1 MLLDVIYSI
10 CFNICLLVVLAFL
23 MTKMDFVQRL
33 LLNEEGGKEEGRGE
47 SFWQRLWEKILLGV
61 IFGVF
66 CIISDYIGIQV
77 TGALPNARV
86 IGVLSAG
93 FLGGPVS
100 GFITTVIAAT
110 HRYVIFPERIST
122 AACVLSAVIHGV
134 IGSFIGWKKK
144 GNRQYSNTFLL
155 VVTFISEMIHIILI
169 LLITRPFH
177 AAVLIVQVV
186 IVPMVIIN
194 SVGMVIFFNV
204 FKSIFNTEDLKV
216 ASRVSLSM
224 RIAERCTPYLGALE
238 SDKKNA
244 GKIIDI
250 IMEEYHCQ
258 GAALIDGMKFLARS
272 GAFASTV
279 LTEDNYPRLL
289 SATKT
294 FKTTRISRVPLPE
307 DGFYPLYKAN
317 VIISA
322 PIILDEGKVLALVML
337 VKKNAYSYRADI
349 EFVTGL
355 ANHFAMQLKISE
367 MEKQKEELRK
377 AELRTLQSQI
387 NPHFLFN
394 SLNTIS
400 YFCREKPEKARE
412 LLLALSSYFRNMLE
426 DIDYMVTL
434 DTELEHVK
442 AYTML
447 EEARFEKRL
456 SIEINADPEALECC
470 VPNLI
475 LQPIV
480 ENAVHHGAMK
490 REKGVGKVIVN
501 VKREEKSTRIDVIDN
516 GPGMDYRIVQSLYGG
531 EKVEHT
537 GIGMMNV
544 QQRLI
549 SIYGKSYG
557 LQIVTSEEGTDVRMN
572 IPDNSTGNSKPQT
585 ELE

>member
-10 CFNICLLVVLAFL
+10 CFNICLLVVLAFM

-33 LLNEEGGKEEGRGE
+33 LLNEEGGSEEGRGE
-47 SFWQRLWEKILLGV
+47 SVWQRIWEKVLLGV

-100 GFITTVIAAT
+100 GFITTVIAAA
-110 HRYVIFPERIST
+110 HRYLIFPERIST
-122 AACVLSAVIHGV
+122 VACVLSAIIHGL

-155 VVTFISEMIHIILI
+155 GVTFISEMIHIVLI
-169 LLITRPFH
+169 LLLTRPFD
-177 AAVLIVQVV
+177 AAVEIVKIV

-216 ASRVSLSM
+216 ASKVSQSM
-224 RIAERCTPYLGALE
+224 RIAERCTPYLGDVE
-238 SDKKNA
+238 TDPKSA

-258 GAALIDGMKFLARS
+258 GAALIDDMKFLALS
-272 GAFASTV
+272 GAFAKII
-279 LTEDNYPRLL
+279 LTENNYPRLL

-294 FKTTRISRVPLPE
+294 YKTTRISRVPIPE
-307 DGFYPLYKAN
+307 DGFYPLYQQN

-322 PIILDEGKVLALVML
+322 PILLDEGKVLALVIL

-349 EFVTGL
+349 EFAIGL
-355 ANHFAMQLKISE
+355 ANHFAMQMKIAK

-412 LLLALSSYFRNMLE
+412 LLLALSSYFRNMLD

-456 SIEINADPEALECC
+456 SIEINADPEALKCC

-480 ENAVHHGAMK
+480 ENAVHHGAMQ

-501 VKREEKSTRIDVIDN
+501 VKQEEKSTRIDVIDN
-516 GPGMDYRIVQSLYGG
+516 GPGIDYRIIQSLYGG

-549 SIYGKSYG
+549 AIYGNWHG
-557 LQIVTSEEGTDVRMN
+557 LQIISSEEGTDVRIN
-572 IPDNSTGNSKPQT
+572 IPCSVNAGAAQ
-585 ELE
+585 